1 MEKFKN
7 ERVLALLLALLVAM
21 KGFSIKDLS
30 SPRFGATPLEVYSKI
45 VVDTKIE
52 SLFKIMRCRIL
63 DRQMRRIG

>member
-52 SLFKIMRCRIL
+52 SHLK
-63 DRQMRRIG
+63 